1 MNYDGLGWWILSTLD
16 VCFWCTMS
24 FPWLILHVLN
34 LSGWMIISINMLSEA
49 PKSYLIVCL
58 FPIWWMQRAALLHD
72 KSRWHH
78 RERDGYGGAGESK
91 LTQVSD
97 HHYRYIAC
105 NEFCDWITATIGAAK
120 QPNLFTSSHTKTHLK
135 PSVLFSPPLLFTNR
149 LSSMSLPPPTHNP
162 QINCRMEREIKGDI
176 MMVSGAVG
184 PVYST
189 IHLPIPT
196 VILLAVKAWGLLEET
211 QVMHYIVKKSYLT
224 PLI

>member
-34 LSGWMIISINMLSEA
+34 LSGWMIISINMLSGA

-58 FPIWWMQRAALLHD
+58 LPIWWMQRAALLHD

-78 RERDGYGGAGESK
+78 TERDGYGGAGESK

-120 QPNLFTSSHTKTHLK
+120 QPNLFTSSPTKTHLK
-135 PSVLFSPPLLFTNR
+135 PSPLFSPPLPFTNR
-149 LSSMSLPPPTHNP
+149 LSSMSLSPATHNP
-162 QINCRMEREIKGDI
+162 QPTTQKLTVEWRERNDKGWKGRERTCLRVKFWRCRGGI
-176 MMVSGAVG
+176 
-184 PVYST
+184 YSK
-189 IHLPIPT
+189 L
-196 VILLAVKAWGLLEET
+196 VFFSF
-211 QVMHYIVKKSYLT
+211 YIQ
-224 PLI
+224 PFIFPFQP